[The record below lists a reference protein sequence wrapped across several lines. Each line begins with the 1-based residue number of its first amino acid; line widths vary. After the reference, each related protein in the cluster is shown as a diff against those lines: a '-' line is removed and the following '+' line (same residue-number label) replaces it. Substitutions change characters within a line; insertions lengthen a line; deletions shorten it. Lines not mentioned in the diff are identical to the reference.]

1 MFPVCVFAVFQALA
15 RDIAALRMD
24 APGSVDLEKFK
35 SEFKIAK
42 GPKSSSPV
50 AVGEA
55 VKEMVATVGEN
66 CQLRTAVRSFAR
78 SC

>member
-1 MFPVCVFAVFQALA
+1 VCVCAVFQALA

-35 SEFKIAK
+35 SEYKIAK

-66 CQLRTAVRSFAR
+66 CQLRTAVRNFAR